1 MARLM
6 EARGFV
12 ATGLNE
18 ILRESATP
26 RGSLYYH
33 FPGGKEELAIA
44 AIRETATNMAERT
57 RAMLFGRDPAVAI
70 ESFISEVAR
79 HVTETAGQAG
89 GPIAA
94 VAIESSSTSPRLSEE
109 CRLAYVKLR
118 EAFQEPL
125 EREGIA
131 AERAEELAIVIV
143 AAVEGA
149 IILARIER
157 GPRVMHL
164 VGRELAALVSHE
176 LLAARA
182 KNRGAAM

>member
-6 EARGFV
+6 ESRGYF

-44 AIRETATNMAERT
+44 AIRETASNMAERT
-57 RAMLFGRDPAVAI
+57 RAMLFGLDPAAAI
-70 ESFISEVAR
+70 ESFIAEIAR

-109 CRLAYVKLR
+109 CCLAYVKLR

-125 EREGIA
+125 EEAGIE
-131 AERAEELAIVIV
+131 AEQAEELATFIV

-149 IILARIER
+149 IILARTER
-157 GPRVMHL
+157 GPRVMRL
-164 VGRELAALVSHE
+164 VGRQLAALVSQA
-176 LLAARA
+176 LLAAHA
-182 KNRGAAM
+182 KNRGPAM